1 MKFLI
6 IYVVIFILGLFAW
19 WLSPTAWDLFNTL
32 DTASAVALA
41 VLAFFGYW
49 EFVRSEDVIKIY
61 FDTDD
66 QTIDTHLSILR
77 KNFSRSE
84 LMGVLSMIQKDAKI
98 RYEIQ
103 SLKEISVLDKIQSV
117 QKNSEKEFHIYVT
130 KEELAQFTIKE

>member
-6 IYVVIFILGLFAW
+6 TYVAIIVLGVIFKLFV
-19 WLSPTAWDLFNTL
+19 PTVWNWFNTL

-41 VLAFFGYW
+41 VLAFFGYL
-49 EFVRSEDVIKIY
+49 EFVRSVDVIKIY